1 MAAKYISELTAV
13 TNLEDTDVLVIDD
26 GSHNYKITWGSL
38 KARLKTVSAFTVDNI
53 AGTIKITAADGTEY
67 TVTPHD
73 PTKQNN
79 LTFDAAPTANSTNPV
94 TSGGVYTSLD
104 NKVDKET
111 GKGLSTNDFT
121 TEEKTKLAG
130 IESGAQVNP
139 SAASTDPLMDGTASA
154 GSSSDYARGDHVHPT
169 DTSREEDGLGIT
181 GATAGQ
187 SVRVKTVDGNGK
199 PTEFEA
205 FTLEDGTVVQNG
217 RLVRQTSNSFS
228 MNGIYDTTTNNSV
241 TVAVPNTYSSADAGK
256 VVSGGTLVPQFSSST
271 TINGLYD
278 TTLVNAFEVAV
289 PTYEQELNILLGLAS
304 GPFSNSS
311 VTTTRSAMFAST
323 LITEADFPNV
333 TYIAS
338 YAFANCSR
346 LSSISFPLCEDIAN
360 SAFYSSSRLTEA
372 IFPNCTDVGVGA
384 FAGCRSL
391 QTASFPLCTNLSA
404 SAFVNCSSL
413 REIYFPNCIS
423 IGLYAFS
430 RCTTLTSVVFPSC
443 TTIRTGAFGYCSA
456 LSQISFPECTS
467 VELSAFTFCNS
478 LTEINLPKCR
488 NISGSAFSH
497 CGSLATVSLP
507 LCSSVG
513 GYAFTACPIS
523 YIYLPSCTNI
533 ATYGL
538 AGCNK
543 LSEVSLPACTSIG
556 NYAFSSCFRLEKLY
570 LLGSSVPNLVNSSA
584 FIHTPIMSSTALG
597 YFGSIYVL
605 SSLYS
610 AFLAA
615 TNWSY
620 FSSRFV
626 SM

>member
-139 SAASTDPLMDGTASA
+139 SAASTAPLMDGTASA

-289 PTYEQELNILLGLAS
+289 PTYEQEVNILLGFAS
-304 GPFSNSS
+304 GSFSNSVLTS
-311 VTTTRSAMFAST
+311 IRSAMFAST
-323 LITEADFPNV
+323 SITEANFPNV

-338 YAFANCSR
+338 FAFASCSL
-346 LSSISFPLCEDIAN
+346 LSNVSFPLCETIGS
-360 SAFYSSSRLTEA
+360 SAFFSCSALTEA
-372 IFPNCTDVGVGA
+372 IFPNCSTVGYFA
-384 FAGCRSL
+384 FTGCSSL
-391 QTASFPLCTNLSA
+391 QTASFPLCSILSN
-404 SAFVNCSSL
+404 SAFMNCSSL
-413 REIYFPNCIS
+413 QEIYFPNCKS
-423 IGLYAFS
+423 IGTNAFS
-430 RCTTLTSVVFPSC
+430 RCTMLTSAIFPSC
-443 TTIRTGAFGYCSA
+443 SMIWGGAFTYCSA
-456 LSQISFPECTS
+456 LSQISFPECKS
-467 VELSAFTFCNS
+467 IGNSAFGFCKS
-478 LTEINLPKCR
+478 LTEINLPSCLS
-488 NISGSAFSH
+488 IGAFAFQQ
-497 CGSLATVSLP
+497 CLSLKTVSLP
-507 LCSSVG
+507 LCTSIGSSIFAG
-513 GYAFTACPIS
+513 DPIS
-523 YIYLPSCTNI
+523 YIYLPSCKNI
-533 ATYGL
+533 ANYGL
-538 AGCNK
+538 TGCEH

-556 NYAFSSCFRLEKLY
+556 NYAFSNCRLLEKLY
-570 LLGSSVPNLVNSSA
+570 LLGSSVPNLANSSA
-584 FIHTPIMSSTALG
+584 FYGTPIMSSTALG

-610 AFLAA
+610 AFIAA